1 MYFKGDFHSHSTE
14 SDGRLSPKELIAL
27 AKSKDIDIMAI
38 TDHDT
43 TRGIEKALGAGDE
56 IGLKVIPGMELS
68 TRYND
73 ESIHVLAYFKDNSYK
88 NKSFQDFLKNI
99 TDYRVKRAEMITN
112 NLKKY
117 FNIDI
122 DYKKVL
128 ESANGVVARPHIA
141 KAIINAGYDYTIDY
155 IFKNI
160 INEDSP
166 AYIPNK
172 KLPLEEGIELLRSVN
187 AVIVLAHPVLV
198 KKTPVEDLMKY
209 DFDGLE
215 AIYPLNEQKDT
226 ERFLKIAKDYNKLVT
241 AGSDFHSGEEADTK
255 HGTLG
260 SVYLDSDNIDKF
272 LKTFS
277 E

>member
-14 SDGRLSPKELIAL
+14 SDGVLSPNDLVIL

-43 TRGIEKALGAGDE
+43 TKGIDQAITTGNE

-68 TRYND
+68 TRHNN
-73 ESIHVLAYFKDNSYK
+73 ESIHVLGYFKDDSYK
-88 NKSFQDFLKNI
+88 NKDFQDFLENM
-99 TDYRVKRAEMITN
+99 TNYRIKRAEMITI

-128 ESANGVVARPHIA
+128 EHAKGVVARPHIA
-141 KAIINAGYDYTIDY
+141 KAIMEAGYEYSLDY

-160 INEDSP
+160 INEGSP
-166 AYIPNK
+166 AYVPNK
-172 KLPLEEGIELLRSVN
+172 KLDLEKGIELLRSVN
-187 AVIVLAHPVLV
+187 AVVILAHPVLV
-198 KKTPVEDLMKY
+198 KKTPVEDLMAF

-215 AIYPLNEQKDT
+215 AIYPLNKPDDT
-226 ERFLKIAKDYNKLVT
+226 EKFLNIAKNYNKLIT

-260 SVYLDSDNIDKF
+260 SVYLDSGNIDKLLEKF
-272 LKTFS
+272 N

>member
-14 SDGRLSPKELIAL
+14 SDGKLSPKELIAL
-27 AKSKDIDIMAI
+27 AKHNNIDIMAI

-43 TRGIEKALGAGDE
+43 TNGIEKALSAGNE

-73 ESIHVLAYFKDNSYK
+73 ESIHVLVYFKDDSYK
-88 NKSFQDFLKNI
+88 NKNFQDFLKDI
-99 TDYRVKRAEMITN
+99 TDYRVKRAEMITD

-160 INEDSP
+160 LNEGSP
-166 AYIPNK
+166 AYVPNK

-187 AVIVLAHPVLV
+187 SVVVLAHPVLV
-198 KKTPVEDLMKY
+198 KKTPVEDLMKF
-209 DFDGLE
+209 DFDGIE
-215 AIYPLNEQKDT
+215 AIYPLNKPDDT
-226 ERFLKIAKDYNKLVT
+226 EKFLRIAKDYNKLVT
-241 AGSDFHSGEEADTK
+241 AGSDFHSGEESDTK

-272 LKTFS
+272 LKKFNA
-277 E
+277 

>member
-14 SDGRLSPKELIAL
+14 SDGKFSPDELVNL
-27 AKSKDIDIMAI
+27 AKSNGVDIMAI

-43 TRGIEKALGAGDE
+43 TKGIEKALLKGDE
-56 IGLKVIPGMELS
+56 IGLKVIPGIELS
-68 TRYND
+68 TRYNN
-73 ESIHVLAYFKDNSYK
+73 ESIHVLGYFKDNSYK
-88 NKSFQDFLKNI
+88 NKDFQDFLKGI
-99 TDYRVKRAEMITN
+99 TEYRIKRAEIITE

-117 FNIDI
+117 FNIDV
-122 DYKKVL
+122 DYKKIIKN
-128 ESANGVVARPHIA
+128 SKGVVARPHIA
-141 KAIINAGYDYTIDY
+141 KAIMEAGYEYTLDY

-187 AVIVLAHPVLV
+187 TVIVLAHPVLV

-215 AIYPLNEQKDT
+215 AIYPLNEPKDT

-260 SVYLDSDNIDKF
+260 SVYLDSNNIGKF
-272 LKTFS
+272 LEKFN

>member
-198 KKTPVEDLMKY
+198 KKTPVDDLMKY